1 MIDIIKKQLE
11 KVEYADLSN
20 FNSETNTYIIKKRVD
35 IKLEL
40 DNCYLIRVKPSAH
53 SNFVVL
59 SNWNNGSIPTYE
71 YLKVDISKLMG
82 KMVKVVGVAHDYQ
95 NHQDLGSFWSGWL
108 STDDLEVIAKL

>member
-20 FNSETNTYIIKKRVD
+20 FNPETNTYVIKKRVD
-35 IKLEL
+35 IKLEV
-40 DNCYLIRVKPSAH
+40 DSCYLIQVKPSAYN
-53 SNFVVL
+53 NFVVI
-59 SNWNNGSIPTYE
+59 SNWNNGNMPMYE

-95 NHQDLGSFWSGWL
+95 NHQDLASFWSGWL